1 MKKVISIALIA
12 MLVVAMV
19 GCSQSQPTATTAAPS
34 QAPAQTTAAPQTEA
48 PATTAAALSGTV
60 ATDGSTSM
68 EKVIGALGEA
78 FMEANPGVNFT
89 YNPTGSGSGIT
100 AVSEG
105 RCDIGLS
112 SRALKDEE
120 VASGLVGTVLAYD
133 GIAII
138 VNPANTVE
146 DLDIETIAK
155 IYTGEIT
162 NWKDVGGNDA
172 EIVLIGRE
180 AGSGTRSGFE
190 ELTGTEDKCKY
201 RQELTSTG
209 DVITAVAQNPDA
221 IGYASLASVKDSVK
235 ALKVAGVTPS
245 EETVKDG
252 SYLIQR
258 PFVLVTK
265 EGVELSPVAQAFFD
279 YATKGEANDIITA
292 SGVVP
297 ANG

>member
-1 MKKVISIALIA
+1 MKKTICVILSAVMALA
-12 MLVVAMV
+12 LFA
-19 GCSQSQPTATTAAPS
+19 GCGAASAPAADTAAT
-34 QAPAQTTAAPQTEA
+34 PAAEA
-48 PATTAAALSGTV
+48 PAADAALSGTV

-68 EKVIGALGEA
+68 EKVIGALGEF
-78 FMEANPGVNFT
+78 FMEANKDVTFT

-120 VASGLVGTVLAYD
+120 KAGGLKETVLALD

-138 VNPANTVE
+138 VNPANPVN
-146 DLDIETIAK
+146 DLDLDTIAK

-180 AGSGTRSGFE
+180 AGSGTRDGFE
-190 ELTGTEDKCKY
+190 SITGTKDACQY

-209 DVITAVAQNPDA
+209 DVITTVATNPDA
-221 IGYASLASVKDSVK
+221 IGYASLAALKDSVK
-235 ALKVAGVTPS
+235 ALTVGGVQATEDS
-245 EETVKDG
+245 VKNG
-252 SYLIQR
+252 SYVVQR

-265 EGVELSPVAQAFFD
+265 DGTELSPAAQAFFD
-279 YATKGEANDIITA
+279 YAPSAEAAPIIA
-292 SGVVP
+292 AAGAVAV
-297 ANG
+297 NG

>member
-12 MLVVAMV
+12 MLVVAMA
-19 GCSQSQPTATTAAPS
+19 GCSQSQPAPTAAP
-34 QAPAQTTAAPQTEA
+34 AETAAQTTAAPQTEA
-48 PATTAAALSGTV
+48 PAALSGTV

-78 FMEANPGVNFT
+78 FTEANSGVNFT

-112 SRALKDEE
+112 SRALKDSE

-133 GIAII
+133 GIAVI

-162 NWKDVGGNDA
+162 NWSEVGGADA
-172 EIVLIGRE
+172 EIVLVGRE

-190 ELTGTEDKCKY
+190 ELTETVDKCKY

-235 ALKVAGVTPS
+235 ALKVAGVTPT

-252 SYLIQR
+252 TYLIQR

-279 YATKGEANDIITA
+279 YATKGQANDIITA